1 MRRNEQGD
9 LRTGSMVRVWSHEM
23 GSGGPRADRGGQCGA
38 EGIGASSLP
47 NVTQTGMMRALTM
60 ALYVRRRCECVT
72 TEPPLVLWRK

>member
-9 LRTGSMVRVWSHEM
+9 LRTGSMVRVWSPEM

-72 TEPPLVLWRK
+72 TELPLVLWRK